1 MDGPPSTPSP
11 VWLPFCTSLAG
22 TAHRNRCTPCQD
34 ACAIR
39 RLGASGEIVL
49 LALSDGA
56 GSASHADLGA
66 QTVVSHWLDAFT
78 ALLQHCPNPD
88 AVLAESAA
96 TTLHT
101 LLANIRNS
109 IEGDAVALEVSPSYF
124 SATLLGAILT
134 PSGALV
140 AQVGDGAWVGCVN
153 GILGCLTW
161 PTGGEFAGQTVFATS
176 ESAPHALQIVRL
188 SSPPSA
194 LVGFTDGLER
204 LLLDFRTQLPAA
216 GFFRPVLQGLK
227 VSPQT
232 FGAHLEEYL
241 ESAAVCERTDDDKS
255 IGMVLNSRAD
265 F

>member
-1 MDGPPSTPSP
+1 M
-11 VWLPFCTSLAG
+11 
-22 TAHRNRCTPCQD
+22 
-34 ACAIR
+34 R
-39 RLGASGEIVL
+39 RLGAHGEIVL
-49 LALSDGA
+49 MALSDGA
-56 GSASHADLGA
+56 GSASHSDIGA

-78 ALLQHCPNPD
+78 TLLHQCADPD
-88 AVLAESAA
+88 AVLAESGA

-101 LLANIRNS
+101 MLSNIRNS
-109 IEGDAVALEVSPSYF
+109 MERDALAFEVSPSDF
-124 SATLLGAILT
+124 SATLLGAVLT

-153 GILGCLTW
+153 GILGCFTW

-176 ESAPHALQIVRL
+176 ESAPHALQMVRL

-204 LLLDFRTQLPAA
+204 LLLDFQTQLPAE
-216 GFFRPVLQGLK
+216 GFFRPVLRGLK
-227 VSPQT
+227 ASPQT

-255 IGMVLNSRAD
+255 IGLVLNSHAD

>member
-1 MDGPPSTPSP
+1 MPSP

-22 TAHRNRCTPCQD
+22 TAHRHRGTPCQD
-34 ACAIR
+34 ASAIR

-49 LALSDGA
+49 MALSDGA
-56 GSASHADLGA
+56 GSASHSDIGS

-78 ALLQHCPNPD
+78 TLLHQCPDPD
-88 AVLAESAA
+88 AVLAESGAA
-96 TTLHT
+96 TLHSM
-101 LLANIRNS
+101 LANIRS
-109 IEGDAVALEVSPSYF
+109 SVGRDALAFEVSPSDF
-124 SATLLGAILT
+124 SATLLGAVLT

-140 AQVGDGAWVGCVN
+140 AQVGDGCWVGYVN

-176 ESAPHALQIVRL
+176 ESAPHALQMVRL

-227 VSPQT
+227 ASPQT

-241 ESAAVCERTDDDKS
+241 ESAVVCGRTDDDKS
-255 IGMVLNSRAD
+255 IGMVLNSHAD

>member
-1 MDGPPSTPSP
+1 M
-11 VWLPFCTSLAG
+11 
-22 TAHRNRCTPCQD
+22 
-34 ACAIR
+34 R
-39 RLGASGEIVL
+39 RLGAHGEIVL
-49 LALSDGA
+49 MALSDGA
-56 GSASHADLGA
+56 GSASHSDIGA
-66 QTVVSHWLDAFT
+66 QSVVSHWLDAFT
-78 ALLQHCPNPD
+78 TLLHQCSEPD
-88 AVLAESAA
+88 AVLAESGA

-101 LLANIRNS
+101 MLANIRS
-109 IEGDAVALEVSPSYF
+109 SVARDALAFEVGASDF
-124 SATLLGAILT
+124 SATLLGAVLT

-176 ESAPHALQIVRL
+176 ESAPHALQMVRL

-227 VSPQT
+227 ASPQT
-232 FGAHLEEYL
+232 FSAHLEEYL

-255 IGMVLNSRAD
+255 IGMVLNSHAD

>member
-1 MDGPPSTPSP
+1 M
-11 VWLPFCTSLAG
+11 
-22 TAHRNRCTPCQD
+22 
-34 ACAIR
+34 R
-39 RLGASGEIVL
+39 RLGAHGEIVL
-49 LALSDGA
+49 MALSDGA
-56 GSASHADLGA
+56 GSASHSDIGA

-78 ALLQHCPNPD
+78 TLLRQCPDPD
-88 AVLAESAA
+88 AVLAESGA

-101 LLANIRNS
+101 MLSNIRNS
-109 IEGDAVALEVSPSYF
+109 MERDALAFEVSPSDF
-124 SATLLGAILT
+124 SATLLGAVLT

-176 ESAPHALQIVRL
+176 ESAPYALQMVRL

-204 LLLDFRTQLPAA
+204 LLLDFQTQLPAE
-216 GFFRPVLQGLK
+216 GFFKPVLRDLK
-227 VSPQT
+227 ASPQT

-255 IGMVLNSRAD
+255 IGLVLNSHAD